1 MKDKIKKIRTGVRRF
16 VVCCPG
22 VCVAARMHAAAGE
35 TFAVYE
41 ITQEGAK

>member
-16 VVCCPG
+16 VVCCPD
-22 VCVAARMHAAAGE
+22 VRVVARMHEAAGE

-41 ITQEGAK
+41 IEKEGAK